1 MKSAN
6 GAGDTEGK
14 NIMKLITAQE
24 IQSMNKNELAKFF
37 DNLSRAQV
45 QREADEVRWSR
56 SVGNVDLK
64 LDLYSDYAFD

>member
-24 IQSMNKNELAKFF
+24 IQNMNKNELAKFF

-45 QREADEVRWSR
+45 QRDRKSTR
-56 SVGNVDLK
+56 LNSSHG
-64 LDLYSDYAFD
+64 